1 MLNYFKRI
9 NFRREKIAV
18 AWVLALISSLPV
30 LFIVWLSILNSEDIQ
45 KSVFFPQKRNDKVT
59 FFVPT
64 EKDIIVATNLG
75 YIRNFEGKEILNIN
89 SVSTVY
95 AQNKASL
102 WAFSA
107 NRGLIEIDMKDKQ
120 EKKSYDWNFFRNS
133 YENFDQSRFL
143 VSGDVLPK
151 HFVELANYLNTA
163 PALPSENENI
173 TVSSLVGFKFFESEE
188 IINQLNWILANDK
201 ILNSILDYW
210 TKREDWLNPQ
220 IYNLKKNK
228 NISEKEK
235 HLLFRFCLSELFPN
249 EISRVKFFPWQ
260 DLWISQIVSS
270 GLAILATENKVAIG
284 VRGDFFPGVA
294 IFDTETKQV
303 TWITEATGLPNASV
317 QNIVKISKPS
327 TIQNDTILV
336 VHDIGFSIIQ
346 LESRK
351 IIRNVMF
358 GEHELPDLAGQNLYI
373 KVYEEPPPKEK
384 VLPNEIILQDEI
396 IVLPSKKG
404 LPAKKPPPSQAKK
417 TPLGK
422 KALPE
427 PKVSIP
433 EEKVPLPSEK
443 TLLNRKISINYG
455 TRNLI
460 FNYDNFKIEQKQ
472 EQEQEQTLDYSS
484 ISSYYENK
492 NGYKWVGYGDGK
504 LEVLNESNLNIQTSS
519 IPKGKRTF
527 QWNNYQDIIKI
538 MPIGPFFKNSILLS
552 LSISLLCTFL
562 AILPSYAI
570 SRLRFFG
577 KAAFAR
583 IMLSSQVLSSLP
595 FLIPIFVI
603 FNILQMK
610 SFQLFNNFTIII
622 LVNIAFFLPLAVQFL
637 FNMFKAIPPN
647 LEESAMIDGCTPWT
661 TFWKI
666 IIPIIL
672 PSLAICLV
680 YIFLFAWDE
689 ILFIWILSTDSTT
702 ATLPVGIRLTVGQLA
717 NRPELLM
724 AFSIIA
730 SLPPIL
736 LFALIQPLLIK
747 EKIMPFNL
755 NKLFKMLIQ
764 PQKLVSKFSQWKI
777 SLKHIPKFS
786 SQKDLRAK
794 LPSFMRNEGKNT

>member
-1 MLNYFKRI
+1 MPNYFKRI

-18 AWVLALISSLPV
+18 AWVLALISSLPI

-64 EKDIIVATNLG
+64 EKDIVVATNLG

-107 NRGLIEIDMKDKQ
+107 NRGLIEIDMKDEQ

-143 VSGDVLPK
+143 VSGDILPK
-151 HFVELANYLNTA
+151 HFAELANYLNTA

-173 TVSSLVGFKFFESEE
+173 TVSSLVGFKFFASEE
-188 IINQLNWILANDK
+188 IIGQLNWILANDK
-201 ILNSILDYW
+201 TLNSILDYW

-220 IYNLKKNK
+220 IYNLRKNK
-228 NISEKEK
+228 NLSEKEK

-249 EISRVKFFPWQ
+249 EISRVKYFPWQ
-260 DLWISQIVSS
+260 DLWISQVVTS

-294 IFDTETKQV
+294 IFDTETKRV

-317 QNIVKISKPS
+317 QNIVKISKPG

-346 LESRK
+346 LESGK

-384 VLPNEIILQDEI
+384 ILPNEIILPDDI

-404 LPAKKPPPSQAKK
+404 LPAKKTPILPTKK
-417 TPLGK
+417 PPLGK

-427 PKVSIP
+427 PKPLIP
-433 EEKVPLPSEK
+433 EVKPLSEK

-455 TRNLI
+455 TRNII
-460 FNYDNFKIEQKQ
+460 FNYDNLKTEYKQ
-472 EQEQEQTLDYSS
+472 EQEQGQTLDYSS

-492 NGYKWVGYGDGK
+492 NGYKWVGYNDGK
-504 LEVLNESNLNIQTSS
+504 LEVLNESNLNIQTSA
-519 IPKGKRTF
+519 IPKGKRTL

-570 SRLRFFG
+570 ARLRFFG
-577 KAAFAR
+577 KAVFAR

-610 SFQLFNNFTIII
+610 SFQLFNNFSIII

-647 LEESAMIDGCTPWT
+647 LEESAMIDGCTPWK

-666 IIPIIL
+666 IVPIIL

-736 LFALIQPLLIK
+736 LFALIQPLLLK

-755 NKLFKMLIQ
+755 F
-764 PQKLVSKFSQWKI
+764 KLVSKFSQWKI
-777 SLKHIPKFS
+777 SLKRIPKFF
-786 SQKDLRAK
+786 SQKDLGAK
-794 LPSFMRNEGKNT
+794 LPSFMRNAGKNT